1 MRAVR
6 AFYRGE
12 KPVCARC
19 ARPRFVVLDHF
30 LVCDAK
36 IGVGNTRRTC
46 GTIHYL
52 LQDPSGAKAMI
63 RVTQEELEEVQAS
76 DHPLAAL
83 HRIGI
88 PEMAQ
93 DVLDQLGRAA
103 A

>member
-36 IGVGNTRRTC
+36 VGVGNTRRTC

-52 LQDPSGAKAMI
+52 LQDPSGSKALL
-63 RVTQEELEEVQAS
+63 RVTQEEMEEVAAS
-76 DHPLAAL
+76 DNPLAVL

-88 PEMAQ
+88 PELAQ
-93 DVLDQLGRAA
+93 AVLHELGRAA